1 VNRRHVYC
9 GHGRG
14 RYHRFQIQSDSA
26 QMVQVPLA
34 TPSISTSKGRMRP
47 RA

>member
-14 RYHRFQIQSDSA
+14 RYHRLQIQSDSA